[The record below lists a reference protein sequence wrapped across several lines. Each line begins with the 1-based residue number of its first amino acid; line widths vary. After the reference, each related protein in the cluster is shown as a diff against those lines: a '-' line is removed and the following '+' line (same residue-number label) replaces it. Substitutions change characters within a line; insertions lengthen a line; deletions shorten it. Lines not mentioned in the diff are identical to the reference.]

1 MLSEA
6 DQLRGLAGK
15 AICRQSRRIEHRAC
29 LGCLLACPL
38 KNGSGD
44 IVGINVAAEEITD
57 RKRAESNLAASEDR
71 LRLLNEHWP
80 NALRHGSR
88 SGSRVINPYP
98 RSPFQIFSLLRIC
111 TFKSSELCW
120 SNLSDDQRSIM
131 ASDALEIK
139 GPPFAH

>member
-57 RKRAESNLAASEDR
+57 RKRAESESCRQRGSVAPAERTLAERAEARVQERIPRDKSVSAIPV
-71 LRLLNEHWP
+71 P
-80 NALRHGSR
+80 N
-88 SGSRVINPYP
+88 
-98 RSPFQIFSLLRIC
+98 F
-111 TFKSSELCW
+111 
-120 SNLSDDQRSIM
+120 
-131 ASDALEIK
+131 
-139 GPPFAH
+139 